1 MVFTTEHEKMIS
13 LMNLLIALLAPLIP
27 HLAPIT
33 SPLGTFMYAVGTGDL
48 GCLKYVWDRTP
59 SNDAL
64 TVLTWVIHLVAGL
77 TCFLVNIPML
87 NTCVQI
93 FLGTIVQHELW
104 MLYNEHKREEK
115 GHLFVPFW
123 SLPPFEAWKDVCV
136 TFLPMLV
143 SVWMFGF

>member
-1 MVFTTEHEKMIS
+1 MFS
-13 LMNLLIALLAPLIP
+13 LVNLLIAHFALLIP
-27 HLAPIT
+27 HFAPIT
-33 SPLGTFMYAVGTGDL
+33 SPIATFMYAIGTADL
-48 GCLKYVWDRTP
+48 GCLKYLCDRTP
-59 SNDAL
+59 SNDTL
-64 TVLTWVIHLVAGL
+64 TVLTWMLHLVAGL

-93 FLGTIVQHELW
+93 FLGTVVQHELW
-104 MLYNEHKREEK
+104 MRFNQHKREKK

-143 SVWMFGF
+143 SVWVFGF